1 MGKMETLQ
9 TWGRALLDFA
19 YPPHC
24 AVCEADIE
32 AAELLCG
39 SCWAEI
45 ESHRPRPQTDDGG
58 REFEK
63 VVALGPFT
71 GALQQAIYALKF
83 RNQVRLGRALGECM
97 GRCLAEQLAPLDC
110 LLPVPLHPARLRERG
125 FNQSEEI
132 AAGLGAVLGV
142 PVCDR
147 AVRRRKNTRQ
157 QALLSAEERRANI
170 RDAFALVAAPPANAR
185 IGIVDDVWT
194 TGETM
199 AACAQVVGDGHRL
212 WAVVLAHSG
221 ADDLLT

>member
-1 MGKMETLQ
+1 MSKMETLQ

-32 AAELLCG
+32 AAALLCA

-45 ESHRPRPQTDDGG
+45 VPSEPCPRAENGG
-58 REFEK
+58 PAFEK

-83 RNQVRLGRALGECM
+83 RNQAPLGTALGQRM
-97 GRCLAEQLAPLDC
+97 GQCLAEQLAPLDY

-125 FNQSEEI
+125 YNQSAEI
-132 AAGLGAVLGV
+132 AAGLGAALGV
-142 PVCDR
+142 PVCR
-147 AVRRRKNTRQ
+147 GIVRRQRNTRQ
-157 QALLSAEERRANI
+157 QALLSAEERRANLLG
-170 RDAFALVAAPPANAR
+170 AFALTAAPPACAR

-199 AACAQVVGDGHRL
+199 TAVAQTVGGDRL
-212 WAVVLAHSG
+212 WAVVLARSG
-221 ADDLLT
+221 EGDLLT

>member
-1 MGKMETLQ
+1 METLQ

-24 AVCEADIE
+24 AVCEADIDE
-32 AAELLCG
+32 AAALLCG

-45 ESHRPRPQTDDGG
+45 VPRRPRPQTEDGS
-58 REFEK
+58 RAFEQ
-63 VVALGPFT
+63 VVSLGPFT

-97 GRCLAEQLAPLDC
+97 GECLAEQLAPLDC
-110 LLPVPLHPARLRERG
+110 LLPVPLHPARQRERG
-125 FNQSEEI
+125 FNQSAEI

-142 PVCDR
+142 PVYHGV
-147 AVRRRKNTRQ
+147 VRRRRNTRQ
-157 QALLSAEERRANI
+157 QALLSAEERHANLLG
-170 RDAFALVAAPPANAR
+170 AFAPMAVLPASVR

-199 AACAQVVGDGHRL
+199 AACAQAVESDRL
-212 WAVVLAHSG
+212 WAIVLAHSG
-221 ADDLLT
+221 TGNLLT

>member
-1 MGKMETLQ
+1 METLK

-32 AAELLCG
+32 AAALLCE
-39 SCWAEI
+39 SCWADI
-45 ESHRPRPQTDDGG
+45 VSQKMQACPRESGG
-58 REFEK
+58 AFEK

-83 RNQVRLGRALGECM
+83 RNQARLGRALGQRM
-97 GRCLAEQLAPLDC
+97 GECLAEQLAPLDC

-125 FNQSEEI
+125 YNQSAEI
-132 AAGLGAVLGV
+132 AAGLGAALGV
-142 PVCDR
+142 PVCR
-147 AVRRRKNTRQ
+147 GIVRRQRNTRQ
-157 QALLSAEERRANI
+157 QALLSAEERRANL
-170 RDAFALVAAPPANAR
+170 RGAFALVAAPPASAR

-199 AACAQVVGDGHRL
+199 TACAQAVGGDRL
-212 WAVVLAHSG
+212 WAVVLARSG
-221 ADDLLT
+221 AGDLLT

>member
-1 MGKMETLQ
+1 METLQ

-45 ESHRPRPQTDDGG
+45 VPSEPRPHAEDGG
-58 REFEK
+58 HAFEQ

-97 GRCLAEQLAPLDC
+97 GQCLAEQLAPLDC

-125 FNQSEEI
+125 FNQSAEI
-132 AAGLGAVLGV
+132 AAGLGAALGV
-142 PVCDR
+142 PVFDR
-147 AVRRRKNTRQ
+147 VVRRRRNTRQ
-157 QALLSAEERRANI
+157 QALLSAEERRANL
-170 RDAFALVAAPPANAR
+170 RDAFASMTALSAGAR

-199 AACAQVVGDGHRL
+199 TACAQAVGDGHRL

-221 ADDLLT
+221 PGDLLT

>member
-1 MGKMETLQ
+1 MGKIETLQ

-45 ESHRPRPQTDDGG
+45 VPRHPRSRAENGERT
-58 REFEK
+58 FEQ

-83 RNQVRLGRALGECM
+83 RNQVRLGRALGERM
-97 GRCLAEQLAPLDC
+97 GQCLAEQLAPLDC
-110 LLPVPLHPARLRERG
+110 LLPVPLHPARQRERG
-125 FNQSEEI
+125 FNQSTEI
-132 AAGLGAVLGV
+132 AAGLGAALGI
-142 PVCDR
+142 PVCHGV
-147 AVRRRKNTRQ
+147 VRRRKNTRQ
-157 QALLSAEERRANI
+157 QALLSAEERRANL
-170 RDAFALVAAPPANAR
+170 RGAFAPVAALPASVR

-199 AACAQVVGDGHRL
+199 IACAQAVESDRL
-212 WAVVLAHSG
+212 WAVILARSG

>member
-1 MGKMETLQ
+1 METLQ

-32 AAELLCG
+32 AATLLCG

-45 ESHRPRPQTDDGG
+45 VPRRPRSLAEDGG
-58 REFEK
+58 RGFEK
-63 VVALGPFT
+63 IVALGPFT

-83 RNQVRLGRALGECM
+83 RNQVRLGRALGERM
-97 GRCLAEQLAPLDC
+97 GQCLAEQLAPLDC
-110 LLPVPLHPARLRERG
+110 LLSVPLHPARQRERG
-125 FNQSEEI
+125 FNQSAEI

-142 PVCDR
+142 PVYHGV
-147 AVRRRKNTRQ
+147 VRRRKNTRQ
-157 QALLSAEERRANI
+157 QALLSAEERHANL
-170 RDAFALVAAPPANAR
+170 RGAFALVTAPPAGAW

-199 AACAQVVGDGHRL
+199 AACAQAVGSDRL
-212 WAVVLAHSG
+212 WAVVLARSG
-221 ADDLLT
+221 VDDLLT

>member
-1 MGKMETLQ
+1 METLQ

-32 AAELLCG
+32 ADALLCG

-45 ESHRPRPQTDDGG
+45 VPRRPHPHAEDG
-58 REFEK
+58 EHAFEK

-71 GALQQAIYALKF
+71 GVLQQAIYALKF
-83 RNQVRLGRALGECM
+83 RNQVRLGEALGQRM
-97 GRCLAEQLAPLDC
+97 GQCSAEQLAPLDC

-125 FNQSEEI
+125 YNQSAEI
-132 AAGLGAVLGV
+132 AAGLGAALGV
-142 PVCDR
+142 PVYHGV
-147 AVRRRKNTRQ
+147 VRRRKNTRQ
-157 QALLSAEERRANI
+157 QALLSAEKRRANL
-170 RDAFALVAAPPANAR
+170 RGAFALVAALPAGTR

-199 AACAQVVGDGHRL
+199 AACAQAVGSDRL
-212 WAVVLAHSG
+212 WAVVLARSG
-221 ADDLLT
+221 AGDLLT